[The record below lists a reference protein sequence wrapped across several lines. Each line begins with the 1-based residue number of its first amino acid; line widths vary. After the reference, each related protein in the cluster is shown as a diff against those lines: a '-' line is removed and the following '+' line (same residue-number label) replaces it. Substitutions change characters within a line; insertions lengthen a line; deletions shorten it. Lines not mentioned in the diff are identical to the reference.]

1 MTLFRGLAVLAL
13 AVAMA
18 PAVYAQDPT
27 PTPQTTQTAQTTQG
41 TTFSAMPEEPEG
53 FTVTPFVGVGFAGDF
68 ENSPTAFGFAAGYGI
83 SERVSVEGDL
93 YFAPDGEQGEIIE
106 FNTSIWS
113 VSGNVLYN
121 FAGQTGFTPY
131 VVGGLGMLS
140 ANADAEDLG
149 LTEDDTSTEFAW
161 NWGGGVKSALS
172 DRFGLRAD
180 LRFFNGDEL
189 APDHWRLVGGV
200 TIRNIGR

>member
-1 MTLFRGLAVLAL
+1 MRRFRGLAAATL

-18 PAVYAQDPT
+18 PVAYAQDAT
-27 PTPQTTQTAQTTQG
+27 TPQTTPTTQTTQG
-41 TTFSAMPEEPEG
+41 QTFSAMPDEREG
-53 FTVTPFVGVGFAGDF
+53 FSITPFVGLGFAGDF
-68 ENSPTAFGFAAGYGI
+68 ENSPTAFGVAAGFGI
-83 SERVSVEGDL
+83 TERVSIEGDL
-93 YFAPDGEQGEIIE
+93 YFAPDGEQGELIE
-106 FNTSIWS
+106 FETSIWS

-131 VVGGLGMLS
+131 VAGGLGMLS
-140 ANADAEDLG
+140 ADANAEDLG
-149 LTEDDTSTEFAW
+149 LAADDTSTEFAW

-189 APDHWRLVGGV
+189 APDHWRLFAGV